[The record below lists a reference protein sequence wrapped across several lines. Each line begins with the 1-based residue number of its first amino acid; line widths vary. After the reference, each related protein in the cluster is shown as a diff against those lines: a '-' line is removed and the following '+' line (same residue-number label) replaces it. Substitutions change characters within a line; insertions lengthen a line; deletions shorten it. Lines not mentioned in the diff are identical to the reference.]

1 LSADAGLLSVLG
13 LLPDL
18 HHCAQCGGD
27 LLLGAHWPA
36 DGEGLGCRRCAM
48 GAQAW
53 VSHPSLL
60 ALHQAL
66 EDGGRDAALAIPAT
80 DQRLLHD
87 RLGRKVQLAVG
98 QLRSERALREL
109 L

>member
-1 LSADAGLLSVLG
+1 
-13 LLPDL
+13 
-18 HHCAQCGGD
+18 
-27 LLLGAHWPA
+27 
-36 DGEGLGCRRCAM
+36 
-48 GAQAW
+48 
-53 VSHPSLL
+53 
-60 ALHQAL
+60 L